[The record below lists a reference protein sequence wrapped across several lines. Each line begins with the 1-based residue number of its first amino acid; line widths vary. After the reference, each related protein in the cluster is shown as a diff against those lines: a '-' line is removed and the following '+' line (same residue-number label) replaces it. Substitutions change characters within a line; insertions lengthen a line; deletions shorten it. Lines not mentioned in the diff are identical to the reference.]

1 MNLADGAG
9 KGPHRSIAQPGGMTF
24 VEAVGQA
31 EHELQLG
38 AELEKRQIEVA
49 PHTCLK
55 IDIIALELQ
64 DVIVSPA
71 EVDDGA
77 QSCHEVR
84 PVVSRTLRRIDN
96 VCRTGDIDT
105 LQVLRAAAKAV
116 GRLRIIVSE
125 SDMPAAKIEC
135 RGKTEREIIVQ
146 ARLTEHTYVEAIVPL
161 VLVRRDGVRLHGAII
176 KRNGLRS
183 DIEQFH
189 ILHVRPHEDAEVERP
204 QISIRPVLHRAVLRI
219 GTSTEQCGENEAK
232 KALHANNNAD
242 SYLIIV

>member
-24 VEAVGQA
+24 VETVGQA

-38 AELEKRQIEVA
+38 TELEKRQVEVA

-55 IDIIALELQ
+55 I
-64 DVIVSPA
+64 VIVSPT

-77 QSCHEVR
+77 QSCHEIR
-84 PVVSRTLRRIDN
+84 PVVARTFRRIDD
-96 VCRTGDIDT
+96 VCRTRDVDT
-105 LQVLRAAAKAV
+105 LEVLRAAAKTV
-116 GRLRIIVSE
+116 GRLRVIVAVG
-125 SDMPAAKIEC
+125 DMTAAKIEC
-135 RGKTEREIIVQ
+135 RSKTEREIVVQ
-146 ARLTEHTYVEAIVPL
+146 ACLNKHTYVEPIVPL

-189 ILHVRPHEDAEVERP
+189 ILHVRPHEDAKVERP

-219 GTSTEQCGENEAK
+219 GTSTEHYGENEAK